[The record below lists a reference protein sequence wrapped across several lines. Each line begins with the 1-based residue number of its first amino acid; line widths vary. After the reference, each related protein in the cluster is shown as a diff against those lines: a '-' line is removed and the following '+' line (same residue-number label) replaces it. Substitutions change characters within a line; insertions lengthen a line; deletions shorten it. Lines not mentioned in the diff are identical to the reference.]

1 MRKTGIGI
9 LGEVPW
15 GTHLCQFYQTKEDLS
30 DILVPYFKAGLE
42 NNEFCM
48 WVASEPF
55 SRKETEDAMKKTVP
69 EFDQYLKKGQIEIV
83 PYTEWYFK
91 DGVFDLQRVLN
102 AWIEKLDQALAK
114 GYEGIR
120 VAGSTAW
127 LEKKDWRRFTE
138 YEEEVN
144 NAISKYKLIAM
155 CTYPLDKCGAHEII
169 DVAKDHQFAI
179 IKQEGAWTVVKSY
192 ECKRAEEAFKESEEK
207 LKVIVEAC
215 LDAIIAVDERSNIV
229 LFNPAAEELFLY
241 SSEEVLN
248 KPVKILLRTDAAETH
263 QKRLERVLNT
273 GMGQCGHIGRR
284 LERTFRRKGGTLFN
298 AEVAMAG
305 GRSNGKRIIVVSI
318 HDVTERKKVEEALRE
333 SEERYRTVV
342 EQSADCIYLADV
354 ETKRIL
360 EANQSF
366 QHLLGYSSDEIPGV
380 TIYDFVTHE
389 REDIDDK
396 IQKIVKGRSYF
407 IGDRRYRRKDGNF
420 VDVEVNASLISY
432 GGRSVLCGV
441 VRDITERKRAEEAL
455 RESETHFRLWAEKAH
470 RSKDAFLDMLEN
482 VSEAYKELDELFMG
496 FVKSIVNAI
505 DARSIWTKGHSERV
519 AAHAEKI
526 AKEMGLD
533 DEDIKKLR
541 LAALL
546 HDIGKIGT
554 YDYLVDKPSRLTNE
568 EFDIVKKHPVQ
579 GVTILKGVKQLKS
592 IIPLIR
598 YHHERLDGK
607 GYPDG
612 LKDEEIPLCARILH
626 VADSFDSMTV
636 DRPYR
641 PAPGK
646 EYAFLELKRCKGT
659 QFDPQVAKAALM
671 VL

>member
-69 EFDQYLKKGQIEIV
+69 EFDRYLKKGQMEIV
-83 PYTEWYFK
+83 SYTEWYFK

-102 AWIEKLDQALAK
+102 AWIEKLDQALAG

-120 VAGSTAW
+120 VAGGTAW

-144 NAISKYKLIAM
+144 NVISKYKLIAM

-179 IKQEGAWTVVKSY
+179 IKREGAWTVVKSY
-192 ECKRAEEAFKESEEK
+192 ECKRAEEAFRESEEK

-229 LFNPAAEELFLY
+229 L
-241 SSEEVLN
+241 
-248 KPVKILLRTDAAETH
+248 
-263 QKRLERVLNT
+263 
-273 GMGQCGHIGRR
+273 
-284 LERTFRRKGGTLFN
+284 
-298 AEVAMAG
+298 MAG

-366 QHLLGYSSDEIPGV
+366 QHLLGYSSDEITGL
-380 TIYDFVTHE
+380 TIYDFVAHE
-389 REDIDDK
+389 REDINDK

-420 VDVEVNASLISY
+420 VDVEVSASLISY
-432 GGRSVLCGV
+432 GGRGVLCGV
-441 VRDITERKRAEEAL
+441 VRDIMERKRAEEVI

-519 AAHAEKI
+519 AAYAEKI
-526 AKEMGLD
+526 AKEIGLD
-533 DEDIKKLR
+533 EEDIKNLH

-546 HDIGKIGT
+546 HDIGKIGI
-554 YDYLVDKPSRLTNE
+554 YDYL
-568 EFDIVKKHPVQ
+568 FDDCRQTLHACTWQRICSSGIKEVQ
-579 GVTILKGVKQLKS
+579 
-592 IIPLIR
+592 R
-598 YHHERLDGK
+598 Y
-607 GYPDG
+607 
-612 LKDEEIPLCARILH
+612 
-626 VADSFDSMTV
+626 TV
-636 DRPYR
+636 
-641 PAPGK
+641 
-646 EYAFLELKRCKGT
+646 
-659 QFDPQVAKAALM
+659 
-671 VL
+671 